1 MTRAATLMVSMQ
13 LMFCCDNILQEGDR
27 AKAFKESGV
36 VAVGSD
42 RPCIWPP
49 DPFVM

>member
-13 LMFCCDNILQEGDR
+13 LMFCCDNFRKGGIR

-36 VAVGSD
+36 VAVVSD
-42 RPCIWPP
+42 
-49 DPFVM
+49 